1 MFLSARVWNYCFV
14 QRLLLQQLM
23 KKYIRCGCLCSYVP
37 EPDDTLVLDIAYQ
50 LYCKFE
56 KYPDALRVA
65 LRMDNTQYVKSTF
78 AACKDLLEKQQ
89 LCYILARQV
98 NLCPQPLLFCGVFQP
113 STGKLCGSRKK
124 DVAQRC
130 CSGHLYEFNKLSLK
144 FMVGFGDT
152 Q

>member
-1 MFLSARVWNYCFV
+1 MFLCASVWNYCFV
-14 QRLLLQQLM
+14 QRLLLRQLM

-98 NLCPQPLLFCGVFQP
+98 DLCPQPLLSCGIFQP
-113 STGKLCGSRKK
+113 STWQVVWFMKEG
-124 DVAQRC
+124 C
-130 CSGHLYEFNKLSLK
+130 CPRMLQWPSL
-144 FMVGFGDT
+144 
-152 Q
+152 